1 MALMQRMSV
10 AEGWN
15 SPAEFA
21 DVGEVFCKELLIRL
35 DERQSIVKIILLCN
49 DRDTGNQARK
59 EIPGNKVADLR
70 KLQHIKKQ
78 NFDRIGNALPGPI
91 APQVAAYVGYKVAG
105 LTGAIAAVLGTV
117 GPTTILMLV
126 MIVVFFQIKD
136 SPSVAAMLKAVRPV
150 VVGLLLWTTIDIARS
165 VFWKQGMQLGD
176 LWSRWDGLV
185 IALVTFAI
193 LSFTKVNPAVVV
205 GGAAILGW
213 LVYRR

>member
-1 MALMQRMSV
+1 MLSDSMWQLIRLFWVFTKVALLSWGGGPASMALMQRMSV

-21 DVGEVFCKELLIRL
+21 DAL
-35 DERQSIVKIILLCN
+35 
-49 DRDTGNQARK
+49 A
-59 EIPGNKVADLR
+59 
-70 KLQHIKKQ
+70 
-78 NFDRIGNALPGPI
+78 IGNALPGPI

-105 LTGAIAAVLGTV
+105 LAGAIAAVLGTV

-126 MIVVFFQIKD
+126 MIVIFFQIKD

-176 LWSRWDGLV
+176 LWSRWDGLL
-185 IALVTFAI
+185 IALVTFVI